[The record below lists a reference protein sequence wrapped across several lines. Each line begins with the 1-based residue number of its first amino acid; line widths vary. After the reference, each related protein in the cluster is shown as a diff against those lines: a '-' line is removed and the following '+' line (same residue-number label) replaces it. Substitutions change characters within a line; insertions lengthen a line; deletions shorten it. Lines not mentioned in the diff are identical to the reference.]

1 MNDDLLQ
8 RVYRVFD
15 PEPLR
20 AEDDRLY
27 VNLDEVRGSTG
38 FTDRLAKRITL
49 SDKATCQVVT
59 GHRGSGKSTELHR
72 LKQQLETGQDPLF
85 VVYCEADEDIDRNDV
100 DFPEVLIAIVRQMA
114 GQLKE
119 RLGISLKPGY
129 FRDRLQ
135 QLSKLLGS
143 EVSLE
148 DVGVDVGFTSL
159 SASVKSSPDARA
171 DLRKCLEPDTGNWLK
186 AANDLI
192 GEAKL
197 ALVKK
202 SFRDL
207 VIIVDDLDK
216 MIMRPHA
223 DAACSTCE
231 YLFVHREAQLAGF
244 ACHLVYTMPIACAY
258 SAMEADI
265 ANLYGGH
272 PPVVPM
278 TRLCSRPPSAN
289 RYGPGIQKFRDI
301 VDARLAKAKTE
312 RSQVFES
319 PGICDE
325 VIRLSGGQPR
335 ELMILVREC
344 IAGSGL
350 PIDEAAVGRA
360 AREGR
365 RAYAR
370 QLRAEHWP
378 ILEAVRKTGGLDRD
392 DTNDAQIR
400 ELLDSRAVLQYIN
413 EEEWYG
419 VNPLVAFPRK
429 PPRRSGHRK

>member
-1 MNDDLLQ
+1 MNEELVQ
-8 RVYRVFD
+8 RVYRAFD
-15 PEPLR
+15 PAPLR
-20 AEDDRLY
+20 AVDDGLY
-27 VNLDEVRGSTG
+27 VDLDEVRGSTG
-38 FTDRLAKRITL
+38 FTTRLANRIRL
-49 SDKATCQVVT
+49 SDTPTCQVVT

-72 LKQQLETGQDPLF
+72 LKQRLEDGKDPPF

-114 GQLKE
+114 GQLKD
-119 RLGISLKPGY
+119 RLDISLKPGY
-129 FRDRLQ
+129 FKDRLQ
-135 QLSKLLGS
+135 RLMALLES
-143 EVSLE
+143 EVTFEGAELGN
-148 DVGVDVGFTSL
+148 DLMSL
-159 SASVKSSPDARA
+159 SATVRSSPDARLK
-171 DLRKCLEPDTGNWLK
+171 LRKLLEPDTGNWLK
-186 AANDLI
+186 AANNLI

-202 SFRDL
+202 GFRDL

-223 DAACSTCE
+223 EAACSTCE
-231 YLFVHREAQLAGF
+231 YLFVHREAQLTGF
-244 ACHLVYTMPIACAY
+244 DCHLVYTMPIACAY
-258 SAMEADI
+258 SAMEAAI

-278 TRLCSRPPSAN
+278 TRLSSRPPSAKP
-289 RYGPGIQKFRDI
+289 YEPGIQKFRDI
-301 VDARLAKAKTE
+301 VESRLAKAE
-312 RSQVFES
+312 AESSQVFKS
-319 PGICDE
+319 PYIRDG

-350 PIDEAAVGRA
+350 PIDEAAVDRA

-378 ILEAVRKTGGLDRD
+378 ILEAVRKSGSLDRD

-419 VNPLVAFPRK
+419 VNPLVTFPKK
-429 PPRRSGHRK
+429 PPRGSGHSK